1 MGFWIQPRNS
11 FEDLFGMFEGL
22 SHREIARV
30 IIATYL
36 QTGMAYHSVY
46 WLYLRQLSRTLIE
59 EVGQQALDYALEI
72 QNMSEERLD
81 FLKKR
86 SRIDSIFHL
95 WDLLDPYPEEMIET
109 MITEQEQLRPG
120 ARDFILSASNT
131 RGF

>member
-36 QTGMAYHSVY
+36 LIGMAHHSVY
-46 WLYLRQLSRTLIE
+46 WLYLRELSLTLLKEI
-59 EVGQQALDYALEI
+59 GQQALDNALEN
-72 QNMSEERLD
+72 QNMSSERLE

-109 MITEQEQLRPG
+109 MIAEQDQIRPG
-120 ARDFILSASNT
+120 ARDFILSA

>member
-22 SHREIARV
+22 SHRKIAKV

-36 QTGMAYHSVY
+36 LTGMAHHSVY
-46 WLYLRQLSRTLIE
+46 WLYLRELSLTLLKEI
-59 EVGQQALDYALEI
+59 GQQALDNALET
-72 QNMSEERLD
+72 QNMSSERLE

-86 SRIDSIFHL
+86 SDIMSIFYL

-109 MITEQEQLRPG
+109 MIAEQDQIRPG
-120 ARDFILSASNT
+120 ARYFILSA